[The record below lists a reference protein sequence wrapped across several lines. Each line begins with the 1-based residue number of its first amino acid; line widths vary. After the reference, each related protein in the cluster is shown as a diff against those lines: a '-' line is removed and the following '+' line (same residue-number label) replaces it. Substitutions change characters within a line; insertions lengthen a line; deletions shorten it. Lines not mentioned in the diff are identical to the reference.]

1 MDNPEI
7 LQNKKQIERLMKE
20 VPGTDSLTMDGELD
34 DSLVMPF
41 FQEMDKIW
49 ENNTVTPKQL
59 KAFGFTE

>member
-41 FQEMDKIW
+41 SGD
-49 ENNTVTPKQL
+49 
-59 KAFGFTE
+59 G